1 MKLSAL
7 TPRERHNFIYFML
20 FFFFYYFIMS
30 AYFPFFPIWLADVNH
45 LTKSETGLIFSFIAL
60 FAIVFQ
66 TAFGL
71 ISDKLGLRKHL
82 LWCIVG
88 LLILFAPFFIFVLA
102 PLLQYNIYL
111 GALAGG
117 IYLGFV
123 FSGGAGAVEA
133 YIERVSRANHFEYGR
148 VRISGCVGWA
158 ICASITGILFSIN
171 PNITFWIASGFG
183 LFLAVL
189 LVVSRPEPG
198 STAQV
203 LDKLGANRR
212 EFSLFMALELLRMP
226 RFWAFLLYV
235 IGVASIYDVFDQQ
248 FANFF
253 KGFFSSPQRG
263 TEVFGFVTTGGEL
276 LNALIMF
283 FTPAIINRIGA
294 KNALLVAGTI
304 MSMRIIGSSF
314 AGSGIEVII
323 LKTLHM
329 FELPFL
335 LVGTFKYI
343 SSVFDPRLSATLFLI
358 GFNLA
363 KQISAV
369 VLSPWVGR
377 MYDTVG
383 FHQAYLV
390 LGLIAAAFTALSFF
404 TLTGR
409 GMNLAQ
415 QVRA

>member
-1 MKLSAL
+1 
-7 TPRERHNFIYFML
+7 
-20 FFFFYYFIMS
+20 
-30 AYFPFFPIWLADVNH
+30 
-45 LTKSETGLIFSFIAL
+45 
-60 FAIVFQ
+60 
-66 TAFGL
+66 
-71 ISDKLGLRKHL
+71 
-82 LWCIVG
+82 
-88 LLILFAPFFIFVLA
+88 
-102 PLLQYNIYL
+102 
-111 GALAGG
+111 
-117 IYLGFV
+117 
-123 FSGGAGAVEA
+123 
-133 YIERVSRANHFEYGR
+133 
-148 VRISGCVGWA
+148 
-158 ICASITGILFSIN
+158 
-171 PNITFWIASGFG
+171 
-183 LFLAVL
+183 
-189 LVVSRPEPG
+189 
-198 STAQV
+198 
-203 LDKLGANRR
+203 
-212 EFSLFMALELLRMP
+212 MP